1 MAAAIGQRFDG
12 RRSGLAEPPDLALP
26 LTARVLIVDDD
37 ERNAFA
43 AVQALE
49 GLGHELVVATSGDD
63 ALRRLL
69 HDDFAVILLDLHMP
83 GMDGYET
90 AALIRGRKR
99 TSQTPIVFVTAIF
112 RDEAHVFK
120 AYSAGAV
127 DMVFKPVDPF
137 ILRSK
142 VSVLV
147 DIYLR
152 TEEAKRLAAHRQWLL
167 EENARIHASKARI
180 EQALRQSEAK
190 QQAILQSL
198 PIVFHARK
206 VTPPFASVFVSEG
219 VEAITGFGSEAFVT
233 DPGFGSSRIHPDDFA
248 RVIET
253 VSATTQTGAYAC
265 EFRWKCA
272 DGQYRWLMDQGVHA
286 PGDEDGEGHI
296 YGVIMDSTERH
307 ELEERLAQAHKMEAV
322 GQLTGGVAH
331 DFNNLLT
338 VVLGNIDIMAR
349 RSEDGVKR
357 ALRIDAIRQAAERG
371 RDLTRQLLAF
381 SRRQNLTP
389 VTVDV
394 RRLVEDFTPLLRQ
407 AVGEAVTVALD
418 LGDEPLRAHI
428 DVTQMEAALLNLAV
442 NARDAM
448 VDGGTLSIS
457 AGLTRDSDPGGLP
470 AGSICL
476 AVGDTGS
483 GMSREVVARVF
494 EPFFTTKE
502 VGRGSGLGLSQVY
515 GFVQQSEGQVRVSSD
530 LNAGTRFEIL
540 LPVSREPVP
549 AAVPG
554 PDREDIVCGG
564 ERILVAED
572 DPAVLRVTVD
582 VLTGLG
588 YSVVS
593 ATTADEALEALRK
606 DSAIALLF
614 SDVVMPGGMS
624 GIELGRAAQLERPN
638 LKVLLT
644 SGFIGEKALLDT
656 SSHPILDKPYAAST
670 LAARLRDLL
679 DPATIPPDSL
689 RRTSSRLLATTSA
702 KGRLQPEAPD
712 REAVV
717 RACATSR
724 AKSRPGGRRDG
735 VEPGH
740 CAHPGPR
747 S

>member
-1 MAAAIGQRFDG
+1 MASAIGQRSDG
-12 RRSGLAEPPDLALP
+12 RRPAPLEPPDLTQP
-26 LTARVLIVDDD
+26 LTAKVLIVDDD

-49 GLGHELVVATSGDD
+49 GLGHELVVATSGED

-152 TEEAKRLAAHRQWLL
+152 TEEARRLAAHRQWLL
-167 EENARIHASKARI
+167 EENARIHASKART
-180 EQALRQSEAK
+180 EQALRRSEAK

-198 PIVFHARK
+198 PIVFHAR
-206 VTPPFASVFVSEG
+206 TAAPPFAPVFVSDG
-219 VEAITGFGSEAFVT
+219 VEAITGFAPEVFVT
-233 DPGFGSSRIHPDDFA
+233 DPGFGSSRIHPDDLA
-248 RVIET
+248 RVVET
-253 VSATTQTGAYAC
+253 VSAATQTGAYAC

-272 DGQYRWLMDQGVHA
+272 DGQYRWLMDQGVFA
-286 PGDEDGEGHI
+286 PADADGEGHI

-349 RSEDGVKR
+349 RPEDGVKR

-407 AVGEAVTVALD
+407 AVGEAVTVTLE
-418 LGDEPLRAHI
+418 LGEEPLHAHI

-448 VDGGTLSIS
+448 AGEGTLTIS
-457 AGLTRDSDPGGLP
+457 AGLTRGPDPGGLP
-470 AGSICL
+470 AGSVCL
-476 AVGDTGS
+476 AVADTGS
-483 GMSREVVARVF
+483 GMSPEVLKRVF

-515 GFVQQSEGQVRVSSD
+515 GFVRQSDGQVRISSEE
-530 LNAGTRFEIL
+530 NVGSRFEIL
-540 LPVSREPVP
+540 LPQSPQPVEAP
-549 AAVPG
+549 APKPAQKEMV
-554 PDREDIVCGG
+554 GG
-564 ERILVAED
+564 TERILVAED
-572 DPAVLRVTVD
+572 DPAVLKLTVD
-582 VLTGLG
+582 LLEGLG
-588 YSVVS
+588 YRVVS
-593 ATTADEALEALRK
+593 ATTADEAMTILRE
-606 DSAIALLF
+606 DREIDLLF
-614 SDVVMPGGMS
+614 SDVVMPGGTS
-624 GIELGRAAQLERPN
+624 GIALAQTAQRERPD
-638 LKVLLT
+638 LKILLT
-644 SGFIGEKALLDT
+644 SGFVGDKALLGAAE
-656 SSHPILDKPYAAST
+656 HVILDKPYAASV
-670 LAARLRDLL
+670 LAANLRKLL
-679 DPATIPPDSL
+679 DG
-689 RRTSSRLLATTSA
+689 RRRPSPRKRSSRAPS
-702 KGRLQPEAPD
+702 RRSQPA
-712 REAVV
+712 
-717 RACATSR
+717 
-724 AKSRPGGRRDG
+724 
-735 VEPGH
+735 
-740 CAHPGPR
+740 
-747 S
+747 